1 MQSRVER
8 QPNKI
13 LQSSS
18 WIRNSI
24 FLTTV
29 LSTDASGSWPSGLGC
44 VLGRYQAGDVLS
56 QSSISAGRPEATVD
70 LLSRQAFP
78 LSVTS
83 MNRHSILLATPAQ
96 PLSHLWFCVCLF
108 SDSWSNVTKSSQLY
122 LSKVFPISFCSFPFP
137 CYQSGFNDL
146 LFSIQKLPPNLNF
159 IVFTLFSSI
168 LYPATRWKIL
178 KYRLCHRPLSQLK
191 HIQFSS

>member
-1 MQSRVER
+1 MPLVLDPQGWGVCWEGTRLGMCSHSL
-8 QPNKI
+8 PF
-13 LQSSS
+13 LQAAQRRL
-18 WIRNSI
+18 W
-24 FLTTV
+24 T
-29 LSTDASGSWPSGLGC
+29 
-44 VLGRYQAGDVLS
+44 Y
-56 QSSISAGRPEATVD
+56 

>member
-1 MQSRVER
+1 MQLRVER

-29 LSTDASGSWPSGLGC
+29 LSTDASGCWPSGLVC

-56 QSSISAGRPEATVD
+56 QFSNSAGRPEATVD

-78 LSVTS
+78 LFFTS

-96 PLSHLWFCVCLF
+96 PLSHLWFCVCL
-108 SDSWSNVTKSSQLY
+108 STDSWSNQLPNPHSY
-122 LSKVFPISFCSFPFP
+122 TSAKVFQSLFFPFHSP
-137 CYQSGFNDL
+137 VTSLDL
-146 LFSIQKLPPNLNF
+146 MTSYLESRNFLLTSTSLHSPSSLLSCTLLPDEKF
-159 IVFTLFSSI
+159 
-168 LYPATRWKIL
+168 
-178 KYRLCHRPLSQLK
+178 
-191 HIQFSS
+191 